1 MREAYLKNLASALQQ
16 HQPQETILVMGSR
29 AEGRRALAA
38 LAAQG
43 NLIIGVR
50 PETPFSLAQEL
61 CADQLSAAGAPRL
74 LSEAEAADL
83 VRSCMRKSAG
93 IYSGVNVRTLT
104 AARTVFR
111 TFQEMAMANVPEELE
126 AHPAVQS
133 SGKLRELQAIRSAY
147 REAKREKNLLDRADL
162 FHLAI
167 ETAKAQPGKARRPWF
182 VTVGDY
188 APTPL
193 ERELLDLLAGDRL
206 TVVELPCADGV
217 KLPADALSPSL
228 PRADVLEAVRSAQPR
243 FAACRGVET
252 EVRALFRDL
261 LADKEIKLEE
271 CTVVYLS
278 GSYAQTLYEEAAR
291 FHIPVSMGGGLS
303 MAGSLLYSTLKAVA
317 ELPRT
322 DFYAEDVCGLLE
334 SFCLTPEWPVKLAER
349 MRAKKVGW
357 GKARYSLA
365 CDPEDIDKVRPE
377 TMGDEAWRLLVE
389 DWSGFLTLLTEV
401 AEPTVGLEQQQ
412 EDLLNFLRYCNHKS
426 MAEAAA
432 LAKARELVTQVSEL
446 DEGETLLCRLLVL
459 MESASYLGGAP
470 EPGKLYCA
478 PLSQAAFAER
488 KRLYV
493 LGLSRYAVRGEQKES
508 PVLLDAERTALGG
521 LKTSTQLGE
530 EREYR
535 LMTLLARH
543 EGELVLTYPDF
554 DSDKMLEQAP
564 APFFEEASK
573 GFPVVPVS
581 YIPETDRIPMDC
593 MASAQELDSIVGAK
607 AWTLQD
613 GEKAELQEQKTVKEL
628 LEGMTLSPSALET
641 ALRCPYK
648 FYLQYLLRIR
658 TPQAV
663 ERNDQRWLAPNE
675 IGDFVH
681 VVLEKIYKKDQT
693 KQWEE
698 VFEEKFEDLEK
709 TVPLPHKRL
718 KDEARQTLKEMV
730 QRAVEWTA
738 ASHRTV
744 ESVEKRFQDLPLTLD
759 QWNLRL
765 KGSIDRVDKL
775 PNGELAILDYKTG
788 RIENYTE
795 AMYRHLQHYL
805 YTLAEEQ
812 LHGTS
817 ITQAGYLFLK
827 EEAKLVPLEENK
839 ALREEMEERIT
850 WLLDRI
856 SYEDYA
862 MEYQP
867 CFVPQRDDDGNPI
880 PGALESSDNK
890 EALKNCKKTCEF
902 AAVCPAQQRKRW

>member
-1 MREAYLKNLASALQQ
+1 MREAYLHELSSALKQ
-16 HQPQETILVMGSR
+16 HQPQETILLMGSR

-74 LSEAEAADL
+74 LSEVEAADL
-83 VRSCMRKSAG
+83 VRSCMSKSTG

-111 TFQEMAMANVPEELE
+111 TFQEMAMADVPEELE

-182 VTVGDY
+182 VTLGDY

-193 ERELLDLLAGDRL
+193 ERQLLDLLTGDRL
-206 TVVELPCADGV
+206 TVVPLPCADGV
-217 KLPADALSPSL
+217 KLPAGAMAPSL
-228 PRADVLEAVRSAQPR
+228 PRVDVLEAVRSAQPR

-261 LADKEIKLEE
+261 LAEKETKLED
-271 CTVVYLS
+271 CTVVSLS

-291 FHIPVSMGGGLS
+291 FHIPVSMGGGLP
-303 MAGSLLYSTLKAVA
+303 MTGSRLYTSLKAVA

-322 DFYAEDVCGLLE
+322 DFFAEDVCRLLE
-334 SFCLTPEWPVKLAER
+334 TFCLTPEWPVKLAER
-349 MRAKKVGW
+349 LRAKKVGW
-357 GKARYSLA
+357 GKERYGLA
-365 CDPEDIDKVRPE
+365 CAPADIDEGRPE
-377 TMGDEAWRLLVE
+377 TMGDEAWKLLVE
-389 DWSGFLTLLTEV
+389 DWTGFLALLTAV
-401 AEPTVGLEQQQ
+401 AEPEAGLERQR
-412 EDLLNFLRYCNHKS
+412 EELLDFLCYCNHKS

-446 DEGETLLCRLLVL
+446 DRGETLLRRLLVL
-459 MESASYLGGAP
+459 MEGASYLGGAP

-478 PLSQAAFAER
+478 PMSQAAFAER

-493 LGLSRYAVRGEQKES
+493 LGLTRYAVRGEQKES
-508 PVLLDAERTALGG
+508 PVLLDAERMALGA
-521 LKTSTQLGE
+521 LKTSAQLGE
-530 EREYR
+530 DREYR

-543 EGELVLTYPDF
+543 EGELVLTYPDY

-564 APFFEEASK
+564 APFFQEASK
-573 GFPVVPVS
+573 GFPVVRVS
-581 YIPETDRIPMDC
+581 HIPETDLTPMDC
-593 MASAQELDSIVGAK
+593 MASAQEVVSMSGAK
-607 AWTLQD
+607 PWALQE
-613 GEKAELQEQKTVKEL
+613 GEKAELQEKKTVKEL
-628 LEGMTLSPSALET
+628 LEGMMLSPSALET

-648 FYLQYLLRIR
+648 FYLQYLLCIR

-663 ERNDQRWLAPNE
+663 ERNDQQWLAPNE
-675 IGDFVH
+675 TGSFVH
-681 VVLEKIYKKDQT
+681 GVMEQVYQKGQT

-698 VFEEKFEDLEK
+698 IFEEEFEHLEK

-718 KDEARQTLKEMV
+718 KDETKQTLKEMV
-730 QRAVEWTA
+730 QRAVKWTTD
-738 ASHRTV
+738 SQRTV
-744 ESVEKRFQDLPLTLD
+744 ESVEQHFEDLPLTLG

-775 PNGELAILDYKTG
+775 PDGELAILDYKTG
-788 RIENYTE
+788 RMENYTDE
-795 AMYRHLQHYL
+795 MYRHLQHYL

-827 EEAKLVPLEENK
+827 EETKLVPLEENK

-856 SYEDYA
+856 SEENYPLEC
-862 MEYQP
+862 QP
-867 CFVPQRDDDGNPI
+867 CFVPLCDDDGNPI
-880 PGALESSDNK
+880 PGVMVCSDNK
-890 EALKNCKKTCEF
+890 DALKNCKKNCEF
-902 AAVCPAQQRKRW
+902 AAVCPA